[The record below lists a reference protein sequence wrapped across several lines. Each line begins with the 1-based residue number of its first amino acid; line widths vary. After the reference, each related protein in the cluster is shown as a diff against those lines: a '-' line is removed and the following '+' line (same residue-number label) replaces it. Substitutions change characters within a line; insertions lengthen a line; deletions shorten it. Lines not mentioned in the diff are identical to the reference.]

1 MKNEDRMNKIGIMGG
16 TFDPIHDGHLAL
28 AKCACEELG
37 LDTVVFIPSKNP
49 PHKENSHVT
58 DEEDR
63 CRMVQLALLNEPEF
77 SYSDIEMKRE
87 GKTYTADTLG
97 LLSGQYTDAVFY
109 FIVGADSLMYLDKWR
124 KPQQI
129 FSLAVVVAAVR
140 DDADMA
146 ALEKKKRELIEKF
159 GGEIILLSMERIDI
173 SSTDIRRDVRE
184 HKDIRTRVPELVA
197 DYIYDKGLYL

>member
-1 MKNEDRMNKIGIMGG
+1 MKKIGIMGG
-16 TFDPIHDGHLAL
+16 TFDPVHNGHLAL

-58 DEEDR
+58 DEKDR

-87 GKTYTADTLG
+87 GKTYTADTLR
-97 LLSGQYTDAVFY
+97 LLSRQYKDAVLY
-109 FIVGADSLMYLDKWR
+109 FIVGADSLMYLDRWR
-124 KPQQI
+124 KPRQI

-140 DDADMA
+140 DDTDMA
-146 ALEKKKRELIEKF
+146 ALKKKKRELLEEF
-159 GGEIILLSMERIDI
+159 GGEIVLLSMERIDI
-173 SSTDIRRDVRE
+173 SSTDIRKDVRK
-184 HKDIRTRVPELVA
+184 HQDIQARVPGQVA
-197 DYIYDKGLYL
+197 DYIYDRGLYL